1 MTNIDPALMQKIFYI
16 PQRQREPH
24 VHHDGQANDFRGGL
38 KVAKGVLILH
48 PARIGPAKSRLNPFS
63 SDNAHHTPSPRIQ
76 N

>member
-38 KVAKGVLILH
+38 KVAKGVLIFH
-48 PARIGPAKSRLNPFS
+48 APDGNRVDYARKAVFF
-63 SDNAHHTPSPRIQ
+63 
-76 N
+76 